1 VHLFYLRE
9 AARSF
14 RQHRGLAYTAI
25 FSLTAALS
33 LSGIL
38 LLVTHNA
45 NVALGLMGDRR
56 EMVIYLRDDL
66 APSRREL
73 LVGRLTDLYGSVTY
87 VSKEQAWEEFM
98 RQVGDPSLLEA
109 VPENPLPASLRVK
122 LKPELL
128 TPTAMEEAAR
138 QIAQFQEVEDVR
150 YGAEWVRRLAQLGDT
165 LVKGTFAVLVTVA
178 LAIIFI
184 LYNTIRLTVLARRP
198 QVEIMSRLGATDRF
212 IATPFVLEAMFEAAL
227 AALFALAVIFG
238 LQQAISARVIGV
250 VFLPPWMALSFLGAA
265 VTCAWFAAMLALS
278 RVLRTVGP

>member
-1 VHLFYLRE
+1 MHLFYLRE

-227 AALFALAVIFG
+227 ATLFALAVIFG